1 MVDPQG
7 DPPVIPTDAQIRT
20 DAEMLGFTD
29 RDILR
34 LLEHARR
41 ARTGNTERDGF
52 KRSHGAAGS
61 RASGISNPTCDMAI
75 DDEQQTPEVEKQQA
89 LLFDMFQQA
98 VISRRAVRNTLDRL
112 DGLQSWQKPVGH
124 TSSPC
129 KSVDCDGPSVAR
141 GWCDPCRKWIARNP
155 TTDGVDPVTVPGE
168 VIAERT
174 KRRAKAS

>member
-1 MVDPQG
+1 
-7 DPPVIPTDAQIRT
+7 VIPNDDQIRT
-20 DAEMLGFTD
+20 DAALLGFTD
-29 RDILR
+29 PDISR
-34 LLEHARR
+34 LVEHARR
-41 ARTGNTERDGF
+41 ARTGNTARDGF

-75 DDEQQTPEVEKQQA
+75 DDEQATPEVEKQQA

-98 VISRRAVRNTLDRL
+98 AISRRAVRNTLDRL
-112 DGLQSWQKPVGH
+112 DGMQSWQKPVGH

-129 KSVDCDGPSVAR
+129 KSEPNGCEKQAVAR
-141 GWCDPCRKWIARNP
+141 GFCDSCRKWIDRHPAP
-155 TTDGVDPVTVPGE
+155 DGLDPLTVPGE